1 MALEVIVLTD
11 MEFLLLI
18 VASFV
23 TGAFLH
29 EMRLL
34 LHTYF
39 LLSIFAR
46 ISPHSEV
53 SSHALVCLLKAMD
66 ERAE

>member
-1 MALEVIVLTD
+1 MLTD
-11 MEFLLLI
+11 MEFRLLI
-18 VASFV
+18 VASLV

-39 LLSIFAR
+39 LLSSFAR
-46 ISPHSEV
+46 ISSHSEV
-53 SSHALVCLLKAMD
+53 SPHALVCLLEAMG